1 MLRLS
6 LTASILVSHVL
17 SVKMRHRFIFADSSK
32 CIGCLSCELACAAAN
47 AGISFQEAYATAKSL
62 ISRNRVVKYEGKTAP
77 LQCMH
82 CEDASCM
89 AVCPHGVIEKMDDFI
104 RLNEDACVGCGTCVR
119 VCPYGALSLQEKNG
133 RTIAQKCN
141 LCSKLPTGPSCI
153 KVCTTDAIRVVDY
166 EEFESLM
173 RNKA

>member
-1 MLRLS
+1 
-6 LTASILVSHVL
+6 
-17 SVKMRHRFIFADSSK
+17 MRHRFIFADSSK

-89 AVCPHGVIEKMDDFI
+89 AVCPHGVIEKMDDFRI
-104 RLNEDACVGCGTCVR
+104 YFGLNKVLTNINIIVELRKA
-119 VCPYGALSLQEKNG
+119 KNG
-133 RTIAQKCN
+133 SVAI
-141 LCSKLPTGPSCI
+141 I
-153 KVCTTDAIRVVDY
+153 KKT
-166 EEFESLM
+166 
-173 RNKA
+173 